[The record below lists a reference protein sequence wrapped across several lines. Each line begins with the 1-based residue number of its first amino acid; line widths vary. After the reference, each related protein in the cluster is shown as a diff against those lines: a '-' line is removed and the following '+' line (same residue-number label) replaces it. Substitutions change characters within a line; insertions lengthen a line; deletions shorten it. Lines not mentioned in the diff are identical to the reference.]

1 MTAVEVPRRGL
12 GWGLSAFIWLLP
24 FHIVAMAILFGGLGL
39 STTVVRGIAAWKEAL
54 VILLVSLTMLRA
66 SARGG
71 AHGPVRVQWPDLA
84 VAAFGILALAY
95 LIGAGVWFGADL
107 PLSAQLLGWRDAVFF
122 TLLYFVG
129 RATPEVAE
137 DPRYLRAIFAVGVV
151 TSVVAILERIFVSPD
166 MLVLLGTTRY
176 IQEFLGIAPITQH
189 NVYGLPDNY
198 WTGIGDYLVRRTGST
213 YLSSQGFAVPFVIIL
228 PAATVSLFSEKRRHR
243 VLGWLGYLLLWIGLL
258 SSVTRMTTLVCVLQV
273 ALLAALW
280 RRWGLVVGAGLLG
293 LVSLALALSLVPG
306 LLTFLWNTVT
316 WQTGSS
322 VSHLADWGMALDN
335 VATHP
340 LGVGLGAADQ
350 TALRFGLTPL
360 AMDSQYFKYAVE
372 MGVAGLACY
381 IAIVAGI
388 CLAGFR
394 AFRAAGGDLVKRYG
408 AMTAV
413 IALGLAVNGLTNVAF
428 TNPFVAYVF
437 FWLAGTA
444 VTVAEERGVVAGSP
458 A

>member
-1 MTAVEVPRRGL
+1 
-12 GWGLSAFIWLLP
+12 
-24 FHIVAMAILFGGLGL
+24 
-39 STTVVRGIAAWKEAL
+39 
-54 VILLVSLTMLRA
+54 
-66 SARGG
+66 
-71 AHGPVRVQWPDLA
+71 
-84 VAAFGILALAY
+84 
-95 LIGAGVWFGADL
+95 
-107 PLSAQLLGWRDAVFF
+107 
-122 TLLYFVG
+122 
-129 RATPEVAE
+129 
-137 DPRYLRAIFAVGVV
+137 
-151 TSVVAILERIFVSPD
+151 
-166 MLVLLGTTRY
+166 
-176 IQEFLGIAPITQH
+176 
-189 NVYGLPDNY
+189 
-198 WTGIGDYLVRRTGST
+198 
-213 YLSSQGFAVPFVIIL
+213 
-228 PAATVSLFSEKRRHR
+228 
-243 VLGWLGYLLLWIGLL
+243 
-258 SSVTRMTTLVCVLQV
+258 MTTLVCVLQV

-413 IALGLAVNGLTNVAF
+413 VALGLAVNGLTNVAF